1 VSNPFRAD
9 WFKRA
14 GEADGALLLE
24 AYCGADVRWRRVE
37 ERRTRTADKREAAAL
52 RPEQVALKAAF
63 DEAVARL
70 YARAAAPVEAEQDR
84 EACAQLAECY
94 HDGRAGTTLAARMLA
109 MLRQGDDEWRAAAQ
123 QCGPNLGLPH
133 HVSDDATVY
142 AMVAEL
148 RDMLQAMR
156 GTQAEPVPARPS
168 IVTIAKSSSDDFD
181 YTPRHQMAW
190 ILQATLDM
198 LRELYGELDIEEDP
212 ESDRG

>member
-24 AYCGADVRWRRVE
+24 AYCGADVRWRRME
-37 ERRTRTADKREAAAL
+37 ERRTRTADDSEAVTL

-63 DEAVARL
+63 DAAMARL
-70 YARAAAPVEAEQDR
+70 YARAASHAEANADH

-94 HDGRAGTTLAARMLA
+94 HDVRAGSLLAARLLA
-109 MLRQGDDEWRAAAQ
+109 MLRQGDDAWRAAAQ
-123 QCGPNLGLPH
+123 QCGPNLDLPH
-133 HVSDDATVY
+133 HVSDDATVDT
-142 AMVAEL
+142 MVGEL

-156 GTQAEPVPARPS
+156 RAQAEPEPARPS
-168 IVTIAKSSSDDFD
+168 IVTVAKSSSDDFD
-181 YTPRHQMAW
+181 YTPRHQMAR
-190 ILQATLDM
+190 ILLATLDM
-198 LRELYGELDIEEDP
+198 LRALYGELDIEEDP